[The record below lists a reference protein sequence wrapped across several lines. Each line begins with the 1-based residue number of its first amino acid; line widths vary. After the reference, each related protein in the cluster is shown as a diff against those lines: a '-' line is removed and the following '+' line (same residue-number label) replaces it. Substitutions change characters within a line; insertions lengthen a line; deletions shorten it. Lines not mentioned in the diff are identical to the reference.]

1 MVELKKNATNQANKI
16 QFEGTTNPSPF
27 FLVNGTRMVDHF
39 ESKTPHINASSSI
52 TPNVHNFGFLIDFHE
67 FNGGAQEERNQ
78 SGEQN
83 SSRGHHK
90 PFAIFLVNGTGMVDH
105 FESKTSHINGS
116 SSTTPNVHNFGYYGH
131 GFFLRFQAG

>member
-52 TPNVHNFGFLIDFHE
+52 TPNVHNFAPIDKLGLHE
-67 FNGGAQEERNQ
+67 LEQLRNSMVELKKNVTNQ
-78 SGEQN
+78 ANKIQVEGTTNPS
-83 SSRGHHK
+83 
-90 PFAIFLVNGTGMVDH
+90 PF
-105 FESKTSHINGS
+105 S
-116 SSTTPNVHNFGYYGH
+116 
-131 GFFLRFQAG
+131 